1 MPVEASGLQFLHPKR
16 APLREFGKGYF
27 LDQSVR
33 IFDAAGV
40 MYDPTVAE
48 VDPVVGIAATVS
60 DQMCPDEKFLGFD
73 AEPRRAD
80 SRDAIDIDLTLR
92 LTLHS
97 CQ

>member
-1 MPVEASGLQFLHPKR
+1 MPVEASGLDFLHTER
-16 APLREFGKGYF
+16 APLREFGKGDF
-27 LDQSVR
+27 FDQSVR

-40 MYDPTVAE
+40 VNDSPAAK

-60 DQMCPDEKFLGFD
+60 DQMRPGEKFLGFD
-73 AEPRRAD
+73 PDPRLAD
-80 SRDAIDIDLTLR
+80 SRNANIELNLR